1 MGRSISSSGSVM
13 NSEQLQEWLTELNS
27 LTKDEMT
34 RLEDPEACAQFLHDN
49 GESTEILMDYLAR
62 NYADQD
68 LTEPIFGQVLS
79 GYYRGGVLRQFALQL
94 MPTLVATYLIAVSKG
109 QRRAVSMLET
119 MFMAVYNEEIL
130 AGPPGCE
137 SILKRQ
143 DVVRIPCL
151 RVPSIYHDP
160 GKISQSVLADSALLN
175 RLSGPSGSGGVDLP
189 VQLVV
194 KIGPFPAVDR
204 LNSETRF
211 MVLARLLK
219 SVNASL
225 AQLNRVAVCHALCRA
240 AIALCRSGFHFPE
253 SDLIYKVLGSAV
265 FCQETPKDVFA
276 IMDDFS
282 SKPRIGLSPS
292 FLLELLNGVYF
303 ALFNGAAE
311 WALRAIDTIHQ
322 RSTFE
327 MFPDVLLVTNAI
339 VNSLL
344 ENPSG
349 TPKEDEPMGIRIVPS
364 SAGVPSPGTEVESKP
379 RRAMITNASLR
390 VRRMPEDIPVKAPEV
405 AHSSDKKEGM
415 EGMIKKK
422 IAALRVDGL
431 AKPSKSDQSEQRD
444 RKKVRKERSG
454 TGGSSGRH
462 DTVPEV
468 DENAVMIELDEFV
481 GNQSDEA
488 TITDAM
494 VDHLAASNCGGQSPP
509 QVVTHSNG
517 TANAHTKH
525 DSIGSVK
532 SLSGAFGPRK
542 PVDELSVSS
551 TPPDTARDVPDSLS
565 ARKQFF
571 RHMDSSVE
579 NLSAAGDTN
588 NT

>member
-1 MGRSISSSGSVM
+1 M

-143 DVVRIPCL
+143 DIVRIPCL

-175 RLSGPSGSGGVDLP
+175 RLSGPSGSGGIDLP

-265 FCQETPKDVFA
+265 FCPETPKDVFA

-405 AHSSDKKEGM
+405 AHSSDKKEGV

-468 DENAVMIELDEFV
+468 DESAVMIELDEFV

-525 DSIGSVK
+525 DSIGSIK

>member
-405 AHSSDKKEGM
+405 AHSSDKKEAFITDDEQHEDKEVM
-415 EGMIKKK
+415 DMIEVGIVSTDEDETFSIHLNGSGASFVRKK
-422 IAALRVDGL
+422 IECMA
-431 AKPSKSDQSEQRD
+431 
-444 RKKVRKERSG
+444 
-454 TGGSSGRH
+454 
-462 DTVPEV
+462 
-468 DENAVMIELDEFV
+468 
-481 GNQSDEA
+481 
-488 TITDAM
+488 
-494 VDHLAASNCGGQSPP
+494 
-509 QVVTHSNG
+509 
-517 TANAHTKH
+517 
-525 DSIGSVK
+525 
-532 SLSGAFGPRK
+532 
-542 PVDELSVSS
+542 
-551 TPPDTARDVPDSLS
+551 
-565 ARKQFF
+565 
-571 RHMDSSVE
+571 
-579 NLSAAGDTN
+579 
-588 NT
+588 